1 MAKMGQER
9 KEPDRLLKELKSIK
23 NLMILSLLKSDATLE
38 EVNFATGMGK
48 ANISRMF
55 PVKRGRKRGENP

>member
-1 MAKMGQER
+1 MVQ
-9 KEPDRLLKELKSIK
+9 KEKQKREDDRVLRELKAIK
-23 NLMILSLLKSDATLE
+23 NLLILSLLKSDATLE

-55 PVKRGRKRGENP
+55 PVKRGRKKDKSL